1 MGLAYAA
8 ASENVIIPEEHTRM
22 NELQLSL
29 KNDKPTEYRSVR
41 EIDYRMLAPDLK
53 KLIDG
58 KSSKT
63 SAENRAAGRD
73 RKTNTTP

>member
-1 MGLAYAA
+1 MDAVQVSLQSDRSAEIRDNKDVA
-8 ASENVIIPEEHTRM
+8 
-22 NELQLSL
+22 NE
-29 KNDKPTEYRSVR
+29 
-41 EIDYRMLAPDLK
+41 YRMLAPDLK

-58 KSSKT
+58 KSSKS